1 MSGLTLPNGKENM
14 ITLNEG
20 MKLYMVLMI
29 FFSGHSLTKGQPV
42 NWGKIIHLLQAITS
56 TNIPK
61 NFPQK

>member
-29 FFSGHSLTKGQPV
+29 LYDFV
-42 NWGKIIHLLQAITS
+42 
-56 TNIPK
+56 
-61 NFPQK
+61 